1 MQANE
6 QNMLIDQQENGEMPQ
21 NLNQQ
26 QLRQVEGMQGYPQEM
41 QDMYDEEYED
51 DGEEMVG
58 DEDIDGEMDAYG
70 EEHMMAEEGVNRHWG
85 SWAAKLL
92 TQIYQSSKSRINSS
106 F

>member
-70 EEHMMAEEGVNRHWG
+70 EEHMMAEEGVNRQWG

>member
-92 TQIYQSSKSRINSS
+92 TQIYQSSKVG
-106 F
+106 